1 MTINEIRLR
10 DVLPDVFVGDSKAPG
25 DVWLSDIAF
34 SRGGIYLVEAE
45 SGAGKSSL
53 CSFIYGNRADY
64 QGSIYFDSRDIRS
77 LSVAEWCA
85 VRSANIAL
93 LPQEMRIFPRLTA
106 RENVEIKN
114 DITGYCSRERIEE
127 MFGLLGI
134 ADRIDTPASRLSVG
148 QQQRVAIIR
157 TLCRPADCRKLDEPV
172 SLLDVHNNNVA
183 ARLIME
189 HARELGAAVISTS
202 VGNHL
207 DVPYDF
213 AMKLSR

>member
-25 DVWLSDIAF
+25 DVWLSDITF

-93 LPQEMRIFPRLTA
+93 LPQECVYFP
-106 RENVEIKN
+106 
-114 DITGYCSRERIEE
+114 
-127 MFGLLGI
+127 GL
-134 ADRIDTPASRLSVG
+134 
-148 QQQRVAIIR
+148 Q
-157 TLCRPADCRKLDEPV
+157 PV
-172 SLLDVHNNNVA
+172 
-183 ARLIME
+183 RM
-189 HARELGAAVISTS
+189 
-202 VGNHL
+202 
-207 DVPYDF
+207 
-213 AMKLSR
+213 